1 MTSSLTLRAATW
13 PWLLR
18 HELRLAWRNIGS
30 RSLWFVV
37 IGGGLLWTCIH
48 LIAWLGL
55 RKWGVVAD
63 AVPGTVSGPISA
75 SLPPTVILIMGAAMW
90 FAISLM
96 FSQAILLSITALFDR
111 GDFDL
116 LLSSPMS
123 TRTVFMVRGMGVA
136 ISSVLLYLLL
146 FTPFAHMG
154 LITGHAHLLAIYP
167 ALIAIGLFVSALG
180 MLLTLTLVRVLGARR
195 ARMVGQWIGALVGAV
210 FFLASQAQS
219 ILGTETRAS
228 ITHTFK
234 QWIAVDG
241 PLAPDSVAWFPLRA
255 MLGEWLPLLVV
266 IGVGFGGFW
275 LVVNLTYKRF
285 LAGTQE
291 SVTGQASKKLPAAV
305 RGSFKFRQGLM
316 MNVLIKEWK
325 LIARDPNLIAQTFL
339 QMLYLLP
346 MIFIFFRRQDM
357 TLLVMPATIMLASTL
372 AGSFAWITIAA
383 EDAPELIGVAPVQL
397 SHIRWMKAL
406 AAVMPVWI
414 LVSPVLFYLLFT
426 NPLYAVAFAFF
437 IAGGTISAGLIQIWY
452 PRQGDRKNMKKR
464 GQGNMVMNM
473 IEGFSSLGWAGAAY
487 AMLTAPIWAPLGL
500 LLALMGPT
508 GAWLLGKS
516 RREQGVLA

>member
-1 MTSSLTLRAATW
+1 MTFTFTPATW

-18 HELRLAWRNIGS
+18 HELRLAWRNIS
-30 RSLWFVV
+30 RTSLWLIV
-37 IGGGLLWTCIH
+37 IGGGLLWACLH
-48 LIAWLGL
+48 LVAWLTLSKLGPL
-55 RKWGVVAD
+55 SGAI
-63 AVPGTVSGPISA
+63 AGTSSA
-75 SLPPTVILIMGAAMW
+75 ASPPMATLVTGAALW

-116 LLSSPMS
+116 LLSSPMP
-123 TRTVFMVRGMGVA
+123 TRTVFIVRGMGVA
-136 ISSVLLYLLL
+136 ISSVFLYLLL

-167 ALIAIGLFVSALG
+167 ALISIGLFVSALG

-195 ARMVGQWIGALVGAV
+195 ARMVGQLIGALVGAM
-210 FFLASQAQS
+210 FFLASQVQTMLS
-219 ILGTETRAS
+219 TETRAG
-228 ITHTFK
+228 ITSTFK

-241 PLAPDSVAWFPLRA
+241 PLAPDSAIWFPLRA
-255 MLGEWLPLLVV
+255 MLGEWLPLLIV
-266 IGVGFGGFW
+266 IGVGIGGFW
-275 LVVNLTYKRF
+275 LVVSLTYKRF

-291 SVTGQASKKLPAAV
+291 SVTGQASKKLPAV
-305 RGSFKFRQGLM
+305 MGGSIKFRPGLM

-325 LIARDPNLIAQTFL
+325 LIVRDPNLIAQTFL

-372 AGSFAWITIAA
+372 AGSLAWITIAA

-397 SHIRWMKAL
+397 ARIRWMKAL

-426 NPLYAVAFAFF
+426 TPLYAAAFAFF

-464 GQGNMVMNM
+464 GQGNMVINF
-473 IEGFSSLGWAGAAY
+473 IEGISALGWAGTSY
-487 AMLTAPIWAPLGL
+487 AMLAAPLWAPLGL
-500 LLALMGPT
+500 LLALTGPS